1 MTEPGPT
8 PPPDGEFPGWEQ
20 WNGGA
25 EPGAAGPPPPLPRG
39 MPDLQPLLELLA
51 ILRRSVPPELQD
63 QIVSLQKEVLLT
75 VRALID
81 WYLERLDAPDRAPAV
96 EDIPID

>member
-8 PPPDGEFPGWEQ
+8 PPPEFPEWEQ

-25 EPGAAGPPPPLPRG
+25 DPGAAGAPPPLPRG
-39 MPDLQPLLELLA
+39 MPDLQPLFELLA

-75 VRALID
+75 VRTLID
-81 WYLERLDAPDRAPAV
+81 WYLERLEAPDRAPAV